1 MLSNQRSVYRKPRL
15 NQFGLQLWLDTTAD
29 QNFTTVNVGGAE
41 KCTLAKDRSQYL
53 RHFVQ
58 DIPDNAPAYVP
69 GAINSLPAL
78 RFNGLDQFMEFS
90 DTTMSW
96 LNNSSF
102 TIFYVATKTAKTS
115 TSMVIGGT
123 STGVRSNL
131 AMGYIAPNTYRSIFG
146 QDDQNAVVP
155 TVTPGD
161 PELFV
166 ITYDLTDNSRE
177 VRRNGVT
184 VGLGASSGSL
194 SGMTGQTLGRY
205 ISAFGQFDLGEIVI
219 YNRALEAYE
228 RTQVERDLA
237 SKWTITDAL
246 IVVNPTPDPEVLPQI
261 LTKVVSVEM
270 VEGLPPTPQQGV
282 AGVPGNEI
290 IYNVT
295 NSGMGAYVVDGVDNP
310 TLSFIRGRRYEI
322 NVNASG
328 HPFWI
333 QTVAGPYSAGNVY
346 NTGVTNN
353 GEDSGIIIIDVP
365 LDAPQLYYACEF
377 HAPMAGSI
385 SVVEPEPGDPGYIPA
400 VPPSEDYVPADP
412 GTADTYFYRIDGL
425 LNPSLALTKGITY
438 IFNIDAEGYPL
449 RFQTTS
455 GEYDALTEYTNG
467 VSNAGDDVGA
477 ITWTIPDNAPV
488 NLYYVSET
496 EPGMAGP
503 ISIV

>member
-1 MLSNQRSVYRKPRL
+1 MLSNQRSIYRKPRL

-58 DIPDNAPAYVP
+58 NTPDNAPTYVS

-78 RFNGLDQFMEFS
+78 RFNGLDQFMNFS
-90 DTTMSW
+90 DATMSW

-177 VRRNGVT
+177 VRRNGIT

-261 LTKVVSVEM
+261 LTKVVSMQM
-270 VEGLPPTPQQGV
+270 VEGNPPTPQVGTAPIEAVGV
-282 AGVPGNEI
+282 E
-290 IYNVT
+290 
-295 NSGMGAYVVDGVDNP
+295 
-310 TLSFIRGRRYEI
+310 
-322 NVNASG
+322 
-328 HPFWI
+328 
-333 QTVAGPYSAGNVY
+333 
-346 NTGVTNN
+346 
-353 GEDSGIIIIDVP
+353 GE
-365 LDAPQLYYACEF
+365 
-377 HAPMAGSI
+377 
-385 SVVEPEPGDPGYIPA
+385 PGYIPA
-400 VPPSEDYVPADP
+400 QPASPDYVPADP
-412 GTADTYFYRIDGL
+412 GTPDTYFYNVDGL
-425 LNPSLALTKGITY
+425 LNPSLSLTKGITY

-449 RFQTTS
+449 RFQTES
-455 GEYDALTEYTNG
+455 GAYNALTEYTNG

-477 ITWTIPDNAPV
+477 ITWTIPDNAPTT
-488 NLYYVSET
+488 LYYVSET
-496 EPGMAGP
+496 EPNMAGP

>member
-1 MLSNQRSVYRKPRL
+1 MLSNQRSIYRKPRL

-58 DIPDNAPAYVP
+58 DIPDNAPTYVP

-78 RFNGLDQFMEFS
+78 RFNGLDQFMDFS

-102 TIFYVATKTAKTS
+102 TVFYVATKTAKTN
-115 TSMVIGGT
+115 TSMVFGGS
-123 STGVRSNL
+123 STGVRSNFAL
-131 AMGYIAPNTYRSIFG
+131 GYIAPNTYRSIFG
-146 QDDQNAVVP
+146 QDDQNSVVP

-177 VRRNGVT
+177 IRRNGIT

-205 ISAFGQFDLGEIVI
+205 LSSFGQFDLGEIVI

-246 IVVNPTPDPEVLPQI
+246 IVVNPDPAPEVLPQI
-261 LTKVVSVEM
+261 LTKVVSMEM
-270 VEGLPPTPQQGV
+270 VEGLPPTEQVGQAP
-282 AGVPGNEI
+282 VPG
-290 IYNVT
+290 V
-295 NSGMGAYVVDGVDNP
+295 GV
-310 TLSFIRGRRYEI
+310 E
-322 NVNASG
+322 
-328 HPFWI
+328 
-333 QTVAGPYSAGNVY
+333 
-346 NTGVTNN
+346 
-353 GEDSGIIIIDVP
+353 
-365 LDAPQLYYACEF
+365 
-377 HAPMAGSI
+377 
-385 SVVEPEPGDPGYIPA
+385 GDPDFVAPTPA
-400 VPPSEDYVPADP
+400 SPDYVPASP
-412 GTADTYFYRIDGL
+412 GTPDTYFYRIDGL
-425 LNPSLALTKGITY
+425 LNPSLSLTKGITY

-449 RFQTTS
+449 RFQTTP
-455 GEYDALTEYTNG
+455 GAYDALTEYTNG

-477 ITWTIPDNAPV
+477 ITWTIPDNAPAT
-488 NLYYVSET
+488 LYYVAET
-496 EPGMAGP
+496 KPEMAGT